1 VGVVDNASGDGTA
14 EMVAREFPEVALTV
28 NQTNAGFSAAN
39 NQAIRS
45 GSAPAV
51 LALNPDTRVTGV
63 RWSGCERC
71 SRSVPMWQSAGRS

>member
-1 VGVVDNASGDGTA
+1 
-14 EMVAREFPEVALTV
+14 MVAREFPEVALTV

-51 LALNPDTRVTGV
+51 LVLNPDTRVTGV
-63 RWSGCERC
+63 RWSGC
-71 SRSVPMWQSAGRS
+71 